1 MEGASLF
8 CQILQLQLFN
18 FREVMG
24 TSVKALKENEL
35 LGGCG
40 LIISYAL
47 QV

>member
-1 MEGASLF
+1 M
-8 CQILQLQLFN
+8 FN

-40 LIISYAL
+40 LIVFYIL